1 MNILNKTNT
10 EKVTDLTTLLELE
23 QLIMARQNEVYKK
36 FMEAEEGYK
45 LDGILPNF
53 EYRISEIIKNC
64 RVSEIKSCIEMARQ
78 LIARQ
83 EIEIYEFGLATEY

>member
-23 QLIMARQNEVYKK
+23 QLIMARQNEVNKK
-36 FMEAEEGYK
+36 FLRIEGSYK
-45 LDGILPNF
+45 LDGIFPNL
-53 EYRISEIIKNC
+53 EYAILEIIKNC
-64 RVSEIKSCIEMARQ
+64 KVSEIKSCIEMARQ

-83 EIEIYEFGLATEY
+83 EIEVYKFGLETE

>member
-23 QLIMARQNEVYKK
+23 QLIMARQNEVNKK
-36 FMEAEEGYK
+36 FLRIEGSYK
-45 LDGILPNF
+45 LDGIFPNL
-53 EYRISEIIKNC
+53 EYAISEIIKNC
-64 RVSEIKSCIEMARQ
+64 KVSEIKSCIEMARQ

-83 EIEIYEFGLATEY
+83 EIEVYKFGLETE